1 MFFGQKFARLATN
14 AVLRSP
20 WLWRFFRPLVRKQ
33 FDAIAGSWDTMR
45 DPTHLAPY
53 EAALAEVDPAPS
65 RALDLGTGTGQGA
78 FAIARSFPSTR
89 WSEPISPT
97 RCSRKQDARRR
108 LSSAERVRF
117 ETADASALPFPD
129 ASFDLVA
136 HANMIP
142 FFDELTRV
150 LAPGGQAVFAF
161 SLGAGTPIYVPPE
174 RLREELARRGFTEF
188 AEFAAGKGTALLA
201 RKASSPVSFGHKV
214 VRGAVSPVR
223 TAFLS
228 G

>member
-1 MFFGQKFARLATN
+1 LNRRELGQKFARLSTN

-20 WLWRFFRPLVRKQ
+20 RLWRFFRPLVRKQ
-33 FDAIAGSWDTMR
+33 FDVIAGDWDTMR

-53 EAALAEVDPAPS
+53 EAALAAVDPAPA

-78 FAIARSFPSTR
+78 FAIARRFPGTEVVGVDLADR
-89 WSEPISPT
+89 MLAEA
-97 RCSRKQDARRR
+97 SRKTPPE
-108 LSSAERVRF
+108 LAERVEF
-117 ETADASALPFPD
+117 ENGDASSLRFPD

-142 FFDELTRV
+142 FFDELARV

-161 SLGAGTPIYVPPE
+161 SGGPGTPIYVPPE
-174 RLREELARRGFTEF
+174 RLRQELARRGFTEF

-201 RKASSPVSFGHKV
+201 RKGDRP
-214 VRGAVSPVR
+214 
-223 TAFLS
+223 
-228 G
+228 